1 MSSVP
6 TPQIGQ
12 PHLEPPHIE
21 QLNPLTFPLFG
32 SRLIEASAGTGK
44 TFTLALLY
52 VRLILGQ
59 GNNQCGFQRPLTPKE
74 ILVVTFTDLAAGEL
88 RDRIRARLVDAADY
102 FKQPDLA
109 EDALLATLRQDYP
122 EDEWP
127 RCAWRLQMAAESMDE
142 ASISTI
148 HSWCNR
154 MLVEHTFDTRGLF
167 NRELVTDSSALLSE
181 VVEDYWRVHF
191 YRLSTA
197 QASEVL
203 TAFTSPGALES
214 ALRNLIKPTSQ
225 GISFIGQPLPTQS
238 NLLDKNLQAWASYQ
252 AEVEQKL
259 AEVRAAWAINWQDI
273 QTHLLALQPGLHKGS
288 FPAAKFPAL
297 LEEIAAWLND
307 QGPEPTKLASFAPGA
322 LKINKTAAIQ
332 QLAPWRAFELVGEL
346 NELRHGDQQPELP
359 INVAILAE
367 ATLWVKEAFQ
377 RRMQQSAKMG
387 FDDLLVQLEQALDPT
402 LAGEHALSLAAT
414 LRRNFPIAMIDE
426 FQDTDP
432 IQFNIF
438 DQIYQVA
445 NTCDE
450 QGIFMIG
457 DPKQS
462 IYSFRGADIHT
473 YLQVRSATA
482 GRHYTLKKNFRST
495 QGVVDAC
502 NAFFTYAEQ
511 QPTAA
516 FRYQDAAGTA
526 NPIPFIAVEAQGR
539 EKQLFLNQESASQAA
554 VPMTLWYFADE
565 ADNTPLKMGLFRERA
580 AEVAASQ
587 ISEWLNSAAAGKAG
601 FGHQGVEQVLAP
613 ADIAIL
619 VRTSNEAALI
629 TDALSKLG
637 IPSVF
642 LSDREAL
649 LASPEAADLLHW
661 LRACAE
667 PSDERL
673 VKAALGT
680 CTLGLSLG
688 QLATWQ
694 ADELAWEAQ
703 MQQFSRWQRV
713 WRRQGILVMLQRLMA
728 YYQLPARLLAQ
739 PKGERSLTNLLHLGE
754 WLQQTASQIDG
765 EHALIRHLH
774 EHLGQDDQ
782 QLLLRL
788 ESDARRVKILTIH
801 KSKGLE
807 FPLVLLPF
815 ISGWRHID
823 GKQKQVPYQLE
834 TGSYTEVSDNK
845 RFPDAWVAANDERI
859 KEDLRLL
866 YVALTRASHALWLG
880 VAPLGTTKNPQLER
894 SALGHVLNGGK
905 IFKDANAVWQAV
917 AALAEHPAIS
927 LIPAPDARHLAA
939 PVFSERTLEAARPAP
954 NLGNLSNWW
963 IASYSALQFGGASQ
977 HDEQDYHQTNE
988 QEFELSHAPDT
999 LPGQDTLL
1007 DQDGYQSLQPDEPT
1021 SAQEDQLL
1029 ELSKPQMDV
1038 ANSLR
1043 LASQLSP
1050 VGEPALEQEASQDFM
1065 HLFPRGPK
1073 WGTFLHGL
1081 LEWAAVARG
1090 SGPDTQHLTG
1100 FMAAAQDDAGRDA
1113 LLASRCKLRNIE
1125 ELVEPLSRWLKDFIQ
1140 QPWASTGFALSDLT
1154 PKHIAVELEFL
1165 IEVHGVNA
1173 INLDNLIRPHTVK
1186 DATAPKAKGNL
1197 LNGMLKGFIDL
1208 VAEQDGRYYVIDWK
1222 SNYLGPSDAD
1232 YSHDRMQKA
1241 ILEHRYDVQYLLYIL
1256 ALHRQ
1261 LTARLPDYDYDQHV
1275 GGALYVFLRGWQA
1288 PSQGIFHDKPPKA
1301 LIESLDA
1308 LFSHTPEGVSL

>member
-1 MSSVP
+1 MSALQTSQVAQPLGEQTSV
-6 TPQIGQ
+6 T
-12 PHLEPPHIE
+12 
-21 QLNPLTFPLFG
+21 QLDPLTFPLFG

-59 GNNQCGFQRPLTPKE
+59 GNNQCGFERPLTPKE

-102 FKQPDLA
+102 FKLPELMD
-109 EDALLATLRQDYP
+109 DALLATLRQDYP
-122 EDEWP
+122 EPEWP

-142 ASISTI
+142 ASVSTI

-167 NRELVTDSSALLSE
+167 NRELVTDSSALLTE

-191 YRLSTA
+191 YRLNSA
-197 QASEVL
+197 QAREVL
-203 TAFTSPGALES
+203 TAFSSPSALES

-225 GISFIGQPLPTQS
+225 GISFIGQPLQAESP
-238 NLLDKNLQAWASYQ
+238 LLEANLQEWANYQ
-252 AEVEQKL
+252 TAVEHKL
-259 AEVRAAWAINWQDI
+259 AEVRAAWADNWPDI
-273 QTHLLALQPGLHKGS
+273 QEHLLALQPGLNKSS

-297 LEEIAAWLND
+297 LVEIADWLHN
-307 QGPEPTKLASFAPGA
+307 QGSEPTKLCHFAPGA
-322 LKINKTAAIQ
+322 LRINKTAAIQ

-346 NELRHGDQQPELP
+346 NALRHADQQPELP

-367 ATLWVKEAFQ
+367 ATLWVKNEFQ
-377 RRMQQSAKMG
+377 KRMQQSAQMG
-387 FDDLLVQLEQALDPT
+387 FDDLLVQLEQALDPE
-402 LAGEHALSLAAT
+402 LAGDHAYALAAT

-438 DQIYQVA
+438 DRIYQVA
-445 NTCDE
+445 NTADD
-450 QGIFMIG
+450 QGLFMIG

-511 QPTAA
+511 QPQAA
-516 FRYQDAAGTA
+516 FRYQHSPDTA

-539 EKQLFLNQESASQAA
+539 AQQLFLNQASAEQAA
-554 VPMTLWYFADE
+554 VAPMTLWYFADE
-565 ADNTPLKMGLFRERA
+565 TDNTPLSMGLFRQRA
-580 AEVAASQ
+580 ADVAASQ
-587 ISEWLNSAAAGKAG
+587 ISEWLNNAALGQAG
-601 FGHQGVEQVLAP
+601 FGEHGVEQVLAP

-619 VRTSNEAALI
+619 VRTSSEAALI
-629 TDALSKLG
+629 TDALNKLR

-649 LASPEAADLLHW
+649 LASSEAADLLHW

-680 CTLGLSLG
+680 CTLGLSIS
-688 QLATWQ
+688 QLAHWQ
-694 ADELAWEAQ
+694 IDELAWEAQ
-703 MQQFSRWQRV
+703 MQQFSRWQRI
-713 WRRQGILVMLQRLMA
+713 WRRQGVLVMLQRLMA
-728 YYQLPARLLAQ
+728 HYQLPARLLSQ

-774 EHLGQDDQ
+774 EHLGKDDQ

-788 ESDARRVKILTIH
+788 ESDARRVKIITIH

-815 ISGWRHID
+815 ISGWRNID
-823 GKQKQVPYQLE
+823 GKQKQVPYHRD

-845 RFPDAWVAANDERI
+845 RFPKAWDEANDERI

-905 IFKDANAVWQAV
+905 KFKDADAVWQALST
-917 AALAEHPAIS
+917 LAEHPAIS
-927 LIPAPDARHLAA
+927 LVSAPEAVNVPAPKLAEL
-939 PVFSERTLEAARPAP
+939 PLEDARPAP

-963 IASYSALQFGGASQ
+963 IASYSALQFGGQ
-977 HDEQDYHQTNE
+977 KYDN
-988 QEFELSHAPDT
+988 
-999 LPGQDTLL
+999 
-1007 DQDGYQSLQPDEPT
+1007 DQKHNLQPNEPT

-1029 ELSKPQMDV
+1029 ELSQTGGGDT
-1038 ANSLR
+1038 A
-1043 LASQLSP
+1043 LASHST
-1050 VGEPALEQEASQDFM
+1050 EQQASHDFM

-1090 SGPDTQHLTG
+1090 STPDTQALTG
-1100 FMAAAQDDAGRDA
+1100 FIAAALDDAGRDA
-1113 LLASRCKLRNIE
+1113 MLASRCKLRNIE
-1125 ELVEPLSRWLKDFIQ
+1125 TLAAPLSTWLKDFIL
-1140 QPWASTGFALSDLT
+1140 QPWLSTGFALSELT
-1154 PKHIAVELEFL
+1154 PQHIAVELEFL
-1165 IEVHGVNA
+1165 IEVHSVNA
-1173 INLDNLIRPHTVK
+1173 IALDNLVRPYTVK
-1186 DATAPKAKGNL
+1186 DAVAPQAKGNF

-1208 VAEQDGRYYVIDWK
+1208 VAEKDGRYYVIDWK
-1222 SNYLGPSDAD
+1222 SNYLGADDAS
-1232 YSHDRMQKA
+1232 YSQENMQKA
-1241 ILEHRYDVQYLLYIL
+1241 IFEHRYDVQYLLYIL

-1261 LTARLPDYDYDQHV
+1261 LTARLPDYDYDVHV
-1275 GGALYVFLRGWQA
+1275 GGAVYVFLRGWQA
-1288 PSQGIFHDKPPKA
+1288 PSQGLFHDKPPKA
-1301 LIESLDA
+1301 LIEALDT
-1308 LFSHTPEGVSL
+1308 LFSHSPTLSNTTEGVCL